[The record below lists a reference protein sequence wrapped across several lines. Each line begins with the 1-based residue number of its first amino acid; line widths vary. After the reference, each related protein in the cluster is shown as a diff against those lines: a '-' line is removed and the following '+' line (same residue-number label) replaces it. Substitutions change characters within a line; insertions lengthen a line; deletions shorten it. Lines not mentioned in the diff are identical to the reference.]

1 MDRVQDEQQ
10 DLDENG
16 DLVNREQHLFGDE
29 ERDENAEES
38 DVDENVTNLWGL
50 KQRPARALDNCAAF
64 IRGMTLYILYH
75 WEVAES
81 QQLLSSCLQRLSDRA
96 NATDA
101 SSAAL
106 VTRKG
111 GTASVGS
118 NITSRSGGSTRSG
131 SRCTRRRNSDDETDD
146 DEVTNATKNQLVQ
159 SLQDLVDS
167 QRNLLSDRALDREHQ
182 ERENSWTRHF
192 DRHSSLVDEARTYR
206 IKIAEFRCVD
216 DKCSRRMQQ
225 FYSSE
230 LSKLEEEILQLD
242 ER

>member
-1 MDRVQDEQQ
+1 MP
-10 DLDENG
+10 
-16 DLVNREQHLFGDE
+16 
-29 ERDENAEES
+29 S
-38 DVDENVTNLWGL
+38 
-50 KQRPARALDNCAAF
+50 F
-64 IRGMTLYILYH
+64 ILSF
-75 WEVAES
+75 WEVIES
-81 QQLLSSCLQRLSDRA
+81 QQLLSSCLQRLSDLT

-101 SSAAL
+101 SSAAF
-106 VTRKG
+106 VSMKG

-131 SRCTRRRNSDDETDD
+131 SRGTCRRNSVDETQD
-146 DEVTNATKNQLVQ
+146 DEVTKATKNQLVQ
-159 SLQDLVDS
+159 SLQDFVLDS